1 MAFLISFGESANPVG
16 KLTLTYRLSLPDQ
29 NPRLIR
35 YRGHAV
41 IGSLLVR
48 IQHDALIGSQDTLP
62 MYY

>member
-41 IGSLLVR
+41 IGSLGP
-48 IQHDALIGSQDTLP
+48 HST
-62 MYY
+62 